1 MAGIT
6 TSAEGTADRESR
18 PAEPLSLPPLKVQL
32 GESETGSAPSE
43 PLSSTAPAGSFR
55 ELMTVAV
62 PLVLSSGS
70 LSLMIAIDRLF
81 LTWYSEDALAASLPA
96 AALHWT
102 VMSAFV
108 GMINYGNAF
117 VAQYEGAGRK
127 DRVAASVWQG
137 IFLAIGAGLL
147 FLTLFP
153 LAPWFFAQG
162 GHAPEVQHY
171 ETQFFRTL
179 SCGAIPMLVT
189 MAFGCFYSGRGKTRI
204 VMYVDFL
211 LAATNIALDPCL
223 IFGVGPFPRL
233 RAAAEWL
240 GVPSLGV
247 VADWQFLPRLGIVGA
262 GLSTVIAYTV
272 AVIAYVILSFRH
284 RDSIEYNFWKHIG
297 LDRELL
303 GRLLRFGL
311 PTGLQMAAEISAFT
325 VFLVL
330 VGRLGTAEMAATNLA
345 FNVNM
350 LSFVPMVGL
359 ATAVMT
365 LVGKRVGEGRPQLAE
380 RTVWLAAG
388 ATAAYMLFFAMMFVV
403 FPKVMLRPFTG
414 GNATAELAGIQHTVV
429 VLLRFTAVYTFF
441 DGMALVFAFA
451 IRGAGDTRFPFYYT
465 LVSAW
470 LVMVLPTWVMI
481 KTGHG
486 GLLGCWLAC
495 SAYICLLGTACFLR
509 FLQGKWKTMSI
520 IGAPPSVH

>member
-1 MAGIT
+1 MAG
-6 TSAEGTADRESR
+6 TSTAAEGTADREGR
-18 PAEPLSLPPLKVQL
+18 PALPLPPVRELT
-32 GESETGSAPSE
+32 E
-43 PLSSTAPAGSFR
+43 STAVEPRADGTPAALRPGSFR
-55 ELMTVAV
+55 ELMSVAV

-108 GMINYGNAF
+108 GLINYGNAF

-127 DRVAASVWQG
+127 DRVSASVWQG
-137 IFLAIGAGLL
+137 IFLAIAAGLV

-153 LAPWFFAQG
+153 LAPFFFAQG

-171 ETQFFRTL
+171 ETLFFRTL
-179 SCGAIPMLVT
+179 SCGAVPMLVT
-189 MAFGCFYSGRGKTRI
+189 FAFACFYSGRGKTRV
-204 VMYVDFL
+204 VMCVDFL
-211 LAATNIALDPCL
+211 LAAVNIALDPCL
-223 IFGVGPFPRL
+223 IFGLGPF
-233 RAAAEWL
+233 
-240 GVPSLGV
+240 
-247 VADWQFLPRLGIVGA
+247 PRLGIVGA

-272 AVIAYVILSFRH
+272 AVGAYVVLSFKH
-284 RDSIEYNFWKHIG
+284 RDSIEYEFWKNIG
-297 LDRELL
+297 IDRELL
-303 GRLLRFGL
+303 RRLLRYGL

-330 VGRLGTAEMAATNLA
+330 IGRLGKAELAATNLA

-365 LVGKRVGEGRPQLAE
+365 LVGKRVGETRPELAA

-388 ATAAYMLFFAMMFVV
+388 TTAVYMLFFAVMFVV

-414 GNATAELAGIQHTVV
+414 GNATEELAGIEHTVI

-470 LVMVLPTWVMI
+470 LVMVAPTWWIV

-486 GLLGCWLAC
+486 GLNACWAAC
-495 SAYICLLGTACFLR
+495 STYICLLGTVCFLR
-509 FLQGKWKTMSI
+509 FLYGKWKTMNI
-520 IGAPPSVH
+520 IGAGPPVMHG

>member
-1 MAGIT
+1 MAGTT
-6 TSAEGTADRESR
+6 TSAEGTADREGR
-18 PAEPLSLPPLKVQL
+18 PAVLLPSDALSP
-32 GESETGSAPSE
+32 ESVETEDSPSSLASVAASAPR
-43 PLSSTAPAGSFR
+43 PGSFR

-81 LTWYSEDALAASLPA
+81 LTWFSEDALAASLPA

-127 DRVAASVWQG
+127 DRVSASVWQG

-211 LAATNIALDPCL
+211 LAAVNIALDPCL
-223 IFGVGPFPRL
+223 IFGLGPF
-233 RAAAEWL
+233 
-240 GVPSLGV
+240 
-247 VADWQFLPRLGIVGA
+247 PRLGIVGA
-262 GLSTVIAYTV
+262 GLATVIAYSV
-272 AVIAYVILSFRH
+272 AVIAYVVLSFRH
-284 RDSIEYNFWKHIG
+284 RDSIEYEFWKHVG

-303 GRLLRFGL
+303 GRLLRYGL

-330 VGRLGTAEMAATNLA
+330 VGRLGKGELAATNLA

-365 LVGKRVGEGRPQLAE
+365 LVGKRIGEGRPQLAE

-388 ATAAYMLFFAMMFVV
+388 TTAAYMLFFAVMFVV

-414 GNATAELAGIQHTVV
+414 GNATEELAGIQHTVV

-441 DGMALVFAFA
+441 DGMSLVFAFA

-470 LVMVLPTWVMI
+470 LVMVLPTWIFI
-481 KTGHG
+481 KTGSG
-486 GLLGCWLAC
+486 GLNACWAAC
-495 SAYICLLGTACFLR
+495 STYICLLGTVFFLR
-509 FLQGKWKTMSI
+509 FLQGKWKTMTI
-520 IGAPPSVH
+520 IGGVGPPAHG